1 MSLFLFCISAAGSI
15 ISKGQNNAPWT
26 HFLLVLLVV
35 ANFLTKVRLV
45 WEINF
50 SCLPLY
56 CYRAARVCLPLQ
68 IGEVCFEVARLFTTL
83 QWCKMAYRKQKRNVI
98 FISVCCSQWALQMTN
113 VRYILILA
121 EHAFF
126 LFCFCYIILAEHA
139 LTNIINPPQL
149 LKK

>member
-83 QWCKMAYRKQKRNVI
+83 QWCKMASRKQKRFII
-98 FISVCCSQWALQMTN
+98 FIFIVHSGHYKWVKWQI
-113 VRYILILA
+113 RYISYHLDIRQCILIIA
-121 EHAFF
+121 EYAMTIDKH
-126 LFCFCYIILAEHA
+126 
-139 LTNIINPPQL
+139 T
-149 LKK
+149 